1 MKKILILGGS
11 GFVGTNLISKII
23 KNKNNK
29 IYATYFKNKKFKR
42 FKNVKYLK
50 GNLLNLKFCK
60 SITKNI
66 DEVYMCAAYTAG
78 ANIINKNPLKFVF
91 DNSIM
96 NLNVLESSAENQVKK
111 FIFLSSSIV
120 YPDSKKK
127 MKENDVN
134 YTFFKKYHNVSW
146 MKIYTEKISEVYAKK
161 MKILII
167 RPANLYGPFDKFDP
181 SVAKVIP
188 SLIYKFE
195 NYQKVEVWG
204 NGKEI
209 KDFLFIE
216 DFIEILLKLKN
227 KIKKFDIINVA
238 SGQQIKIKDL
248 VEKIKSNYPRKK
260 LVFLTNKPTMISVR
274 KIDTLKLN
282 KLIKFKF
289 KFNINDGIKKTIN
302 WYRENLI

>member
-1 MKKILILGGS
+1 MGI
-11 GFVGTNLISKII
+11 NLISKMV

-29 IYATYFKNKKFKR
+29 IYATYYKNKKFKR

-50 GNLLNLKFCK
+50 GNLLNLNFCN
-60 SITKNI
+60 SVTKNI

-78 ANIINKNPLKFVF
+78 ANIINKNSLKFVF

-96 NLNVLESSAENQVKK
+96 NLNILESSSKNKVKK

-127 MKENDVN
+127 MNESDVN

-146 MKIYTEKISEVYAKK
+146 MKIYTEKVSEMYTNKI
-161 MKILII
+161 KILII
-167 RPANLYGPFDKFDP
+167 RPSNLYGPFDKFNP

-195 NYQKVEVWG
+195 NHRKVEVWG

-209 KDFLFIE
+209 KDFMFID
-216 DFIEILLKLKN
+216 DFIDILLKLKN
-227 KIKKFDIINVA
+227 RIKKFDIINVA
-238 SGQQIKIKDL
+238 SERQVKIKDL
-248 VEKIKSNYPRKK
+248 VEIIKSHYLRKK
-260 LVFLTNKPTMISVR
+260 IVFLKNKPIMISVR
-274 KIDTLKLN
+274 KIDTLKLK
-282 KLIKFKF
+282 KLIKFRL
-289 KFNINDGIKKTIN
+289 KFNINDGIKKTID
-302 WYRENLI
+302 WYKKN